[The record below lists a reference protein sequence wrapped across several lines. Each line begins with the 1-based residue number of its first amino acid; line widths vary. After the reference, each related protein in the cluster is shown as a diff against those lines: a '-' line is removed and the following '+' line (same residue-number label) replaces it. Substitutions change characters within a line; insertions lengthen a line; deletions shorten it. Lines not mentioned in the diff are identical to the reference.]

1 MRKQFRA
8 LEMIVTALV
17 LILIQGAIPAAA
29 ANDRPSPIAGQMTFF
44 YYNDLPRAAAFYE
57 RLLAV
62 APEPTPSWVRLYPL
76 TATSTLGLVN
86 ATNGALRPGG
96 EKSAMATIVVDGRA
110 AVDSWHARVKSL
122 GISIFQE
129 RKVVKLDD
137 RRSIYSFILHDPEGY
152 ALEILTWIQ
161 TAKP

>member
-1 MRKQFRA
+1 MKNKFNPLGA
-8 LEMIVTALV
+8 AVGI
-17 LILIQGAIPAAA
+17 LILALLQSVTPAVAA
-29 ANDRPSPIAGQMTFF
+29 STQPSPITGQMTFF

-62 APEPTPSWVRLYPL
+62 APEPTPGWVRLYPL

-86 ATNGALRPGG
+86 ATDGALRPGG
-96 EKSAMATIVVDGRA
+96 DKSAMATIVVDGRA
-110 AVDSWHARVKSL
+110 AVEAWHVRVESL

-129 RKVVKLDD
+129 RKLVKLDD

-152 ALEILTWIQ
+152 ALEILTWTQ

>member
-1 MRKQFRA
+1 MRRRLKRLEAIIAILA
-8 LEMIVTALV
+8 LAW
-17 LILIQGAIPAAA
+17 IQGVTPAIAAD
-29 ANDRPSPIAGQMTFF
+29 DRPSPIAGQMTFF

-57 RLLAV
+57 KLLAV
-62 APEPTPSWVRLYPL
+62 APEPAPDWVRLYQL

-86 ATNGALRPGG
+86 ATGGALRPGG
-96 EKSAMATIVVDGRA
+96 DKSAMATIVVDGTA

-129 RKVVKLDD
+129 PKLVKLDE
-137 RRSIYSFILHDPEGY
+137 RRSIYSFIVHDPEGY
-152 ALEILTWIQ
+152 ALEFLAWTR

>member
-1 MRKQFRA
+1 MRKTFKG
-8 LEMIVTALV
+8 LEAVAVVLALV
-17 LILIQGAIPAAA
+17 LIQGVMPAVA
-29 ANDRPSPIAGQMTFF
+29 ANGQPSPIAGQITFF
-44 YYNDLPRAAAFYE
+44 YYKDLPRAAAFYK

-86 ATNGALRPGG
+86 ATGGALRPGSD
-96 EKSAMATIVVDGRA
+96 KSAMATIVVDGRT
-110 AVDSWHARVKSL
+110 AVDSWHARVRSL

-129 RKVVKLDD
+129 PKVVKLDE

-152 ALEILTWIQ
+152 ALEILTWVR

>member
-1 MRKQFRA
+1 MRKKFGVPEA
-8 LEMIVTALV
+8 LIAALV
-17 LILIQGAIPAAA
+17 LISIQGITPAVA
-29 ANDRPSPIAGQMTFF
+29 ANAQPSPIVGQMTFF

-57 RLLAV
+57 RLLVV
-62 APEPTPSWVRLYPL
+62 APEPTPDWVRLYPL

-86 ATNGALRPGG
+86 ATNGALRPGAD
-96 EKSAMATIVVDGRA
+96 KSAMATIVVDGRA

-137 RRSIYSFILHDPEGY
+137 RRSIYSFIVHDPEGY